1 MLDKQFLTFAS
12 DGPVELVEIGLGP
25 HFCVGG
31 RSIDSLGH
39 SGSFPI
45 KVALQQE
52 IYLISLPKSDK
63 QTIFPRPPLFSAV
76 RLLSKH
82 SSMSLLRLWYDMVKS
97 RSMAIF
103 MRIVMQE
110 PSFRV
115 NGHPEELELLPEE
128 ELALLLKLGAL
139 KKIIARR
146 WSMKEPTA

>member
-1 MLDKQFLTFAS
+1 M
-12 DGPVELVEIGLGP
+12 
-25 HFCVGG
+25 
-31 RSIDSLGH
+31 
-39 SGSFPI
+39 
-45 KVALQQE
+45 
-52 IYLISLPKSDK
+52 YLISLPRSDK

-128 ELALLLKLGAL
+128 ELALLLKRGVL
-139 KKIIARR
+139 KKIIGRG